1 MLLLQKYSKIS
12 SIYDQM
18 YIEKRD
24 SIEFVKL
31 NKKYQ
36 KIKEYRKEYILN
48 TILIFNSF
56 IEYGFINNNRLQNI

>member
-1 MLLLQKYSKIS
+1 
-12 SIYDQM
+12 M
-18 YIEKRD
+18 YLDKRD
-24 SIEFVKL
+24 SIEFKKL